1 MQFKM
6 SQNSLFAILL
16 RSSWWVSF
24 LTAAGIALLGRIL
37 FHGDYFSYAVALT
50 LPFIVIGFIAAW
62 RQKDVPG
69 ATRIAETVEAV
80 SAMSWREFSALME
93 KAFERDGFKV
103 TRANGTVDFVLE
115 KEGRTSVVCC
125 KRWKAQ
131 SQGIEPLRELEA
143 AREARE
149 ARAYGGPVPRAPAI
163 AGPPTGARP
172 RSCGFRPSAKSLSA
186 AKSNMRSRW
195 PPRRRIWRG
204 DSARSMLRPQSK
216 TPSPLPPR
224 PLKLA

>member
-80 SAMSWREFSALME
+80 SAMSWR
-93 KAFERDGFKV
+93 
-103 TRANGTVDFVLE
+103 ANGTVDFVLE

-149 ARAYGGPVPRAPAI
+149 AREALYVSVVELSESAWQFAKDNRIAVMRAPQLTRLLRL
-163 AGPPTGARP
+163 PRKPLAR
-172 RSCGFRPSAKSLSA
+172 
-186 AKSNMRSRW
+186 N
-195 PPRRRIWRG
+195 
-204 DSARSMLRPQSK
+204 
-216 TPSPLPPR
+216 
-224 PLKLA
+224 

>member
-149 ARAYGGPVPRAPAI
+149 AHEALYVSVVELSESAWQFAKDNRIAVMRAPQLTRLLRL
-163 AGPPTGARP
+163 PRKPLAR
-172 RSCGFRPSAKSLSA
+172 
-186 AKSNMRSRW
+186 N
-195 PPRRRIWRG
+195 
-204 DSARSMLRPQSK
+204 
-216 TPSPLPPR
+216 
-224 PLKLA
+224 